1 VSDETETNTAAQQ
14 ATEAEAQDAAAIASA
29 VTDTAIAEPAAT
41 ERPSAPAPA
50 SEAPTPPVLHPH
62 SEVFRMWIERHVAG
76 GPIGRSTEAFNH
88 LQDALPALSA
98 MLQSGDSKGD

>member
-1 VSDETETNTAAQQ
+1 VSDETETSSAAQQ
-14 ATEAEAQDAAAIASA
+14 ATEAQAPDATAIASA
-29 VTDTAIAEPAAT
+29 APDAAVAEPAAA
-41 ERPSAPAPA
+41 EQPSSPAPA

-62 SEVFRMWIERHVAG
+62 SEVFRLWIERHIAG